1 MKNLHEELKNELRSR
16 LRNYREKPEDTWWD
30 EIAPNIGAPPTSRA
44 RVWVLRISLVLFIIV
59 VLSPIS
65 DVLDDS
71 GKGRTPMMSEDSK
84 VEERTANSKEL
95 NTATNKEVRPTET
108 APKIVTIIP
117 SDVPFKTQHNEM
129 TTPGDP
135 SSSDT
140 NTRSDQTS
148 DSYVDGQKVTDSR
161 IDVLSSTEF
170 APEQDSSQ
178 IEHPDLVKEILP
190 AHNPTN
196 RRREGDSRRKYSA
209 YLNLMPTFGYQR
221 ITSNDQDNILIQS
234 INRIPAFSASRLGIR
249 AEIGI
254 QRESG
259 KKMKVFGG
267 LLYYQRKQTIDYI
280 EKLIDTTMLTPGPG
294 GIVVEPGFKYD
305 EKSFEFE
312 IRNIGLQLGVNYLIS
327 KGKFVHT
334 VGTGLEFQI
343 ALNKISQKQQDLGF
357 TENPTAYVF
366 YNLFY
371 RLEYPAEGRLR
382 AAFQPT
388 LNYSFY
394 INQNFNA
401 PFYVKP
407 YGLGLN
413 VGATY
418 QF

>member
-30 EIAPNIGAPPTSRA
+30 EIAPNIGAPPSSRA
-44 RVWVLRISLVLFIIV
+44 RAWILRVSLVLFIII

-65 DVLDDS
+65 NVLDES
-71 GKGRTPMMSEDSK
+71 GKEKIPMMSEDLK
-84 VEERTANSKEL
+84 VKERPVKSEEL
-95 NTATNKEVRPTET
+95 NTSAYKEDLPTVKT
-108 APKIVTIIP
+108 PQLATIIP
-117 SDVPFKTQHNEM
+117 SDVPFKTQQYEM
-129 TTPGDP
+129 ATAADQTN
-135 SSSDT
+135 SDT
-140 NTRSDQTS
+140 NTRSDETS
-148 DSYVDGQKVTDSR
+148 NSNVDAQKRGDSR
-161 IDVLSSTEF
+161 MKVLSSSEF
-170 APEQDSSQ
+170 EPEHDSSQ
-178 IEHPDLVKEILP
+178 IKHKDLVKEISER
-190 AHNPTN
+190 NPKN
-196 RRREGDSRRKYSA
+196 RKSEGDSHRKYSA
-209 YLNLMPTFGYQR
+209 YLTLMPTFGYQR
-221 ITSNDQDNILIQS
+221 ITSNDQDNIIIQS
-234 INRIPAFSASRLGIR
+234 INRIPAFSVSRLGIR

-254 QRESG
+254 QKDSG

-294 GIVVEPGFKYD
+294 GIVVETEFKYE
-305 EKSFEFE
+305 EKSFEYE
-312 IRNIGLQLGVNYLIS
+312 IRNIGLQFGVNYLLS
-327 KGKFVHT
+327 KGKFLQT
-334 VGTGLEFQI
+334 IGTGLEFQF
-343 ALNKISQKQQDLGF
+343 ALNKISQRQQDLGF
-357 TENPTAYVF
+357 TENPKAYLF
-366 YNLFY
+366 YNLYY
-371 RLEYPAEGRLR
+371 RLEYPAEGRLK